1 MAKSEKRA
9 FCPECER
16 QFATGQ
22 KYCPEDGALLLT
34 YDVVDVVRD
43 DPLLGEVLDDRFRIE
58 RPLSQGG
65 MGKVYL
71 GSQMGVERK
80 VAIKVLLSDPAEG
93 EASVRRFLREAH
105 TLSNFS
111 HPNIVN
117 FIDFGQDPERRALY
131 LVMELIDGCDLGQ
144 LLEKGRL
151 RVDLAV
157 EIAIQLCAGLTEP
170 HEHGIVHRDLK
181 PANLMLLK
189 LSDGS
194 LQVKLVD
201 FGIADAVDGRTKVTK
216 TGAVIGTPNY
226 MAPEQAENTEV
237 TPASDIYSIGALL
250 YHMLSG
256 NPMYDAQSD
265 LQLIFKHVQEEP
277 PPLESLPHHRN
288 FPVGLFSLFHKLV
301 AKSPDERPDSILDV
315 RRELLEI
322 ARRSGISEI
331 ELDPARSVEEALE
344 PWIIAPGEEPE
355 PMEVPDRGR
364 PDAEGPNGDGTEF
377 EERTHV
383 GFGPTVLNDGESGD
397 EEAHP
402 GGDTDFLATA
412 ETVPDANLRDDGGKP
427 RGASTGTMET
437 QSGEITVGAPA
448 ETGKTSGETGEID
461 VEAGGVAGDGG
472 SSNEGEPPQ
481 SAASNLQEPPAP
493 KSDGSTEGDRTP
505 ILMFA
510 VTVGVLAAGAGVG
523 WYLFGS
529 NLSGEAAETAP
540 GKPSDELAAS
550 AEDDEPSSAASA
562 TATTDA
568 GSSDTTRDTEAGTD
582 GDGSQRDVDIQDSD
596 SGSDEDSDA
605 SEQTAR
611 AESDPEGRAR
621 TTTRNDPPAGERA
634 GAPQDPA
641 GSSESPTD
649 RGSRDSEPAE
659 SETST
664 EKSPSTPGSPSK
676 REESES
682 TPDSPDS
689 NEPEEEARVSEKDE
703 TNATEATSAGAA
715 QKGDHQTDSDED
727 PTNENASDSP
737 PSPDDGEPE
746 SDGDSDDDS
755 ELGDGVLPVP
765 EEDSPDTSAP

>member
-1 MAKSEKRA
+1 MANSEKRA

-144 LLEKGRL
+144 LLGKGRL

-301 AKSPDERPDSILDV
+301 AKSPDERPDSILEV

-331 ELDPARSVEEALE
+331 ELDSARTVEEALE
-344 PWIIAPGEEPE
+344 PWVIAPGDDPE
-355 PMEVPDRGR
+355 PMEFPDRAHPVG
-364 PDAEGPNGDGTEF
+364 PEGSESEGAEF

-383 GFGPTVLNDGESGD
+383 GFGPTVLNDEDSGQ
-397 EEAHP
+397 ETVKP
-402 GGDTDFLATA
+402 RGDSDFLATA
-412 ETVPDANLRDDGGKP
+412 ETVPDANLRENGGEP
-427 RGASTGTMET
+427 RGTPTGTIET
-437 QSGEITVGAPA
+437 DSGELSVGDPA
-448 ETGKTSGETGEID
+448 ETGETIGE
-461 VEAGGVAGDGG
+461 GGGNGIETDGAPSDHEG
-472 SSNEGEPPQ
+472 SSPQ
-481 SAASNLQEPPAP
+481 SAESNLEEPTAP
-493 KSDGSTEGDRTP
+493 KSDSSSDGSQTP
-505 ILMFA
+505 ILIFA
-510 VTVGVLAAGAGVG
+510 VTVGFLAAGAAVG

-529 NLSGEAAETAP
+529 NLSGETGETIP
-540 GKPSDELAAS
+540 RESSDQIAAS
-550 AEDDEPSSAASA
+550 AQDNEPSSAA
-562 TATTDA
+562 ATTDA
-568 GSSDTTRDTEAGTD
+568 GRPDTSRDASAGTD
-582 GDGSQRDVDIQDSD
+582 RDGSQQDADKMDAD
-596 SGSDEDSDA
+596 SSSDEETGA
-605 SEQTAR
+605 EEQTVR
-611 AESDPEGRAR
+611 DESDPERGAR
-621 TTTRNDPPAGERA
+621 STTRNEPPAGKRA
-634 GAPQDPA
+634 GAPEEREESA
-641 GSSESPTD
+641 TSPTET
-649 RGSRDSEPAE
+649 RSRDPEPAE
-659 SETST
+659 SGPPPD
-664 EKSPSTPGSPSK
+664 KSPSTTRSPSK

-682 TPDSPDS
+682 TPDSPDP
-689 NEPEEEARVSEKDE
+689 NERGEEARSPKRDE
-703 TNATEATSAGAA
+703 TSDSETSTDEPA
-715 QKGDHQTDSDED
+715 QKSDDQTDPDED
-727 PTNENASDSP
+727 SAEEKSSG
-737 PSPDDGEPE
+737 SRGSSDDGVGE

-765 EEDSPDTSAP
+765 GENSDD